1 MPTRSA
7 AGCRCSPAPA
17 SWTSPTPIPSSSS
30 RRRARAEPTPGG
42 PEPAGSGPPGNRTN
56 EEEEAGMSNQATA
69 LEPPPPTSVVDE
81 RMAEVS
87 LLTKLLRRPELGA
100 LMAAAV
106 IGLFFALTTDD
117 FGTLDGAANWTD
129 VASTIGIPAVAV
141 ALLMIGGEFDLSA
154 GVMTGT
160 AGLLMGLLATE
171 LDMNMWLAIV
181 VTLLFAATIG
191 FINGTVVIRT
201 KLPSF
206 IVTLATFFILQ
217 GVNLGVTKEI
227 TGTVRVSGLSEVSGY
242 NSAFDVF
249 GSTFSTYDFRVSVL
263 WWVAITIIA
272 TWVLSRTRVGN
283 WIFGVG
289 GDQVAARNVGVP
301 VSRVKIGLFMTTA
314 MAGALVGI
322 MIALRL
328 SSVQAS
334 QGVGEEFTY
343 IIAAVVGGCLLTGGY
358 GSAIGAAIGAL
369 IIGMAFIGI
378 QFSGWDTD
386 WRFLFLG
393 VILLLAVLVNN
404 FVRRS
409 AEGAR
414 R

>member
-1 MPTRSA
+1 
-7 AGCRCSPAPA
+7 
-17 SWTSPTPIPSSSS
+17 
-30 RRRARAEPTPGG
+30 
-42 PEPAGSGPPGNRTN
+42 
-56 EEEEAGMSNQATA
+56 MSDHATA
-69 LEPPPPTSVVDE
+69 VEPPTPTSVVDD
-81 RMAEVS
+81 RLAHVS
-87 LLTKLLRRPELGA
+87 FLTKVMRRPELGA
-100 LMAAAV
+100 ALAALIV
-106 IGLFFALTTDD
+106 GIFFAVTTDE
-117 FGTLDGAANWTD
+117 FGTADGAANWTD

-154 GVMTGT
+154 GVMTGS

-171 LDMNMWLAIV
+171 LDMNIWVAI
-181 VTLLFAATIG
+181 LLTFAFAAAVG

-217 GVNLGVTKEI
+217 GVNLGVTKQI
-227 TGTVRVSGLSEVSGY
+227 TGTVRVSGLAEASGF

-249 GSTFSTYDFRVSVL
+249 GGSFSTYDFRITVL
-263 WWVAITIIA
+263 WWIAITALA
-272 TWVLSRTRVGN
+272 TWVLARTRVGN

-328 SSVQAS
+328 ASTQAS

-414 R
+414 K

>member
-1 MPTRSA
+1 
-7 AGCRCSPAPA
+7 
-17 SWTSPTPIPSSSS
+17 
-30 RRRARAEPTPGG
+30 
-42 PEPAGSGPPGNRTN
+42 
-56 EEEEAGMSNQATA
+56 MSNQATA
-69 LEPPPPTSVVDE
+69 VEPTTSVVDE
-81 RMAEVS
+81 RLADVS

-106 IGLFFALTTDD
+106 ILIFFALTTDD

-129 VASTIGIPAVAV
+129 VASTLGIPAVAV

-160 AGLLMGLLATE
+160 AGLFMGIMATE
-171 LDMNMWLAIV
+171 VGMSIWPAILL
-181 VTLLFAATIG
+181 TLVAAAMVG
-191 FINGTVVIRT
+191 FINGYMVVRT

-206 IVTLATFFILQ
+206 IVTLATFFVLQ
-217 GVNLGVTKEI
+217 GVNLGVTKAI
-227 TGTVRVSGLSEVSGY
+227 TGTVRVSGLSTVGGY
-242 NSAFDVF
+242 ETANDIF

-263 WWVAITIIA
+263 WWAAITIVA
-272 TWVLSRTRVGN
+272 TWVLARTRVGN

-289 GDQVAARNVGVP
+289 GDAVAARNVGVP
-301 VSRVKIGLFMTTA
+301 VARVKIALFMTTA
-314 MAGALVGI
+314 LASALAGI
-322 MIALRL
+322 IIALRL
-328 SSVQAS
+328 ASTQAG
-334 QGVGEEFTY
+334 QGIGDEFNY
-343 IIAAVVGGCLLTGGY
+343 IIAAVVGGCLLTGGF
-358 GSAIGAAIGAL
+358 GSAIGASVGAL

-378 QFSGWDTD
+378 QFSGWNTD

-414 R
+414 K